1 MDKKLEELKKEYHH
15 IPVPDELDFVVRQ
28 ALKQNKGR
36 SVVRRSAIGAAAAVL
51 LFVGSVNA
59 SPALA
64 RAMEQIPVLGQVVN
78 VVTFTSYKLEEGGYS
93 ANIEVPSLEN
103 MNNKELQ
110 ASLNSKYIEES
121 KALYEQFVAET
132 RLQDVEGG
140 HFSLESGYEIKTN
153 NEQILSLARYVVE
166 TAGSAAESYRFDT
179 IDKQNEWLITLPS
192 LFKNDDY
199 IAIIS
204 DNIKQQM
211 ISQMEQDDSLVY
223 WVEQK
228 GEEAMSDAFQQIAA
242 DQSFYINDQQQLVI
256 VFNEYEVA
264 PGYMGIVEFTIPSQV
279 LADVLVSDVYIK

>member
-93 ANIEVPSLEN
+93 ANIEIPSLEN

-132 RLQDVEGG
+132 RLQDGEGG

-166 TAGSAAESYRFDT
+166 TAGSAAESYQFDT

-223 WVEQK
+223 WVEQR
-228 GEEAMSDAFQQIAA
+228 GEEAMSDAFRQIAA

>member
-166 TAGSAAESYRFDT
+166 TAGSAAESYQFDT

-228 GEEAMSDAFQQIAA
+228 GEEVMSDAFQQIAA
-242 DQSFYINDQQQLVI
+242 DQSFYINVQQQLVI

>member
-166 TAGSAAESYRFDT
+166 TAGSAAESYQFDT

>member
-64 RAMEQIPVLGQVVN
+64 RAMEQIPVLSQVVN

-140 HFSLESGYEIKTN
+140 HFSLKSGYEIKTN

-166 TAGSAAESYRFDT
+166 TAGSAAESYQFDT

-264 PGYMGIVEFTIPSQV
+264 PGYMGIVEFTIPTQV